1 MQEAQWTRLH
11 ERCPNCDRGTERT
24 QDFVGMI
31 STMMPRESWVAK
43 WNEIRTCVPGVY
55 AINVTMLNEDDDLEQ
70 ERFSRARGANGHS
83 NIDYEDDDLDDFIA
97 KDDEAY

>member
-1 MQEAQWTRLH
+1 
-11 ERCPNCDRGTERT
+11 
-24 QDFVGMI
+24 
-31 STMMPRESWVAK
+31 MPRESWVAK

-55 AINVTMLNEDDDLEQ
+55 AINVTMLNEDDDIEQ

-97 KDDEAY
+97 KDDEAYWWDTDLRANERINQNQPTRDIICQSL